1 MSAPPDPSLSTSEQT
16 QVVDW
21 EKQFF
26 PQGVNSV
33 EETLIEDEFSAEG
46 SREMMGNPYGGLI
59 GGWDGFKL
67 PKGLSPDD
75 LTSALNYAT
84 SFANATGWQYFP
96 KAMNVINLIKQGPL
110 TQEQAF
116 QYFAKFMPA
125 KAQAAMPWVN
135 AGMDK
140 QTYSD
145 QLQTYNE
152 AMNTLT
158 GTTFAGSGLP
168 ASIITQAMQGNW
180 SMTRFEQAI
189 QNNTQAQKSFG
200 WLSHGLTYQQFNQS
214 ITANKAALEQRYGV
228 GNANKT
234 TALNDLNNP
243 LVGFGSYGAAIAEP
257 STSNSTL
264 MNYGQSTVR

>member
-1 MSAPPDPSLSTSEQT
+1 MSQLPPSTSTAEQT

-33 EETLIEDEFSAEG
+33 EETLIEDEFSAQA
-46 SREMMGNPYGGLI
+46 SREMLGNPYGGLI

-67 PKGLSPDD
+67 PQGLSPDD

-96 KAMNVINLIKQGPL
+96 KAMNVLNLIRQGPL

-125 KAQAAMPWVN
+125 SAQKNMPWVMS
-135 AGMDK
+135 GMDK
-140 QTYSD
+140 QTYTD
-145 QLQTYNE
+145 QMQTYNE

-158 GTTFAGSGLP
+158 GTTFSNSGLP
-168 ASIITQAMQGNW
+168 PSILQEAMQNNW
-180 SMTRFEQAI
+180 SMTRFEQEI
-189 QNNTQAQKSFG
+189 QNNATAQKQFG

-214 ITANKAALEQRYGV
+214 IVANKAALEERYGV
-228 GNANKT
+228 GNANAT
-234 TALNDLNNP
+234 TALNDLNHP
-243 LVGFGSYGAAIAEP
+243 LSGFGSYGAAIQEP
-257 STSNSTL
+257 SPTNSTL
-264 MNYGQSTVR
+264 MNYGQSSVR

>member
-1 MSAPPDPSLSTSEQT
+1 MSQLPPAEQT
-16 QVVDW
+16 QVAAW
-21 EKQFF
+21 ESQYF
-26 PQGVNSV
+26 PKGVNSV
-33 EETLIEDEFSAEG
+33 EDTLIQDEFSAQA
-46 SREMMGNPYGGLI
+46 SREMLGNPYGGLI

-67 PKGLSPDD
+67 PAGLSPDD

-96 KAMNVINLIKQGPL
+96 KAMNVVNLIKQGPL

-116 QYFAKFMPA
+116 QYFAKSMTP

-145 QLQTYNE
+145 QMQTYNE

-158 GTTFAGSGLP
+158 GTTFAASGLP
-168 ASIITQAMQGNW
+168 SSILTNAMANNW
-180 SMTRFEQAI
+180 SMTRFEQEI
-189 QNNTQAQKSFG
+189 QNNSAAQKQYG
-200 WLSHGLTYQQFNQS
+200 WLSHGMTYQQFTQS

-228 GNANKT
+228 GNANQA

-243 LVGFGSYGAAIAEP
+243 LVGFGSYGAAISEP
-257 STSNSTL
+257 DQSKTSA

>member
-1 MSAPPDPSLSTSEQT
+1 VSNGPSVSPAEQT

-33 EETLIEDEFSAEG
+33 EDQLVQDEFSAQA

-67 PKGLSPDD
+67 PKGISPDD

-96 KAMNVINLIKQGPL
+96 KAMNVVNLIKQGPV

-116 QYFAKFMPA
+116 QYFARYMTPA
-125 KAQAAMPWVN
+125 AQKAMPWVQ

-145 QLQTYNE
+145 QMETYNE

-158 GTTFAGSGLP
+158 GTSFAASGLP
-168 ASIITQAMQGNW
+168 SSIISEAMANNW
-180 SMTRFEQAI
+180 SMTRFEQEI
-189 QNNTQAQKSFG
+189 QNSSQAQKSFG
-200 WLSHGLTYQQFNQS
+200 WLKFGQTYQQFTQS

-228 GNANKT
+228 GNANAT

-243 LVGFGSYGAAIAEP
+243 LVGFGSYGAAISEP

-264 MNYGQSTVR
+264 MNYGESSVR

>member
-1 MSAPPDPSLSTSEQT
+1 MSQVPPAMSSAEQ
-16 QVVDW
+16 QQIVDW
-21 EKQFF
+21 EKQYF
-26 PQGVNSV
+26 PTGVNSV
-33 EETLIEDEFSAEG
+33 EDTLIQDEFSAQA
-46 SREMMGNPYGGLI
+46 SREMLGNPYGGLI

-67 PKGLSPDD
+67 PKGISPDD

-96 KAMNVINLIKQGPL
+96 KAMNVLNLIKQGPM

-116 QYFAKFMPA
+116 QYFAQYMTPSA
-125 KAQAAMPWVN
+125 RGYMPWVM

-140 QTYSD
+140 QTYTD
-145 QLQTYNE
+145 QMQTYNE

-158 GTTFAGSGLP
+158 GTTFAASGLP
-168 ASIITQAMQGNW
+168 PSILQNAMQGNW
-180 SMTRFEQAI
+180 SMTRFQQEI
-189 QNNTQAQKSFG
+189 QNNAQAQKAFG
-200 WLSHGLTYQQFNQS
+200 WLSHGLTYQQFTQS

-243 LVGFGSYGAAIAEP
+243 LVGFGSYGAAISEP
-257 STSNSTL
+257 DTSKSST

>member
-1 MSAPPDPSLSTSEQT
+1 MSQLPPAEQT
-16 QVVDW
+16 QVAQW
-21 EKQFF
+21 EAKYF
-26 PQGVNSV
+26 PKGVNSV
-33 EETLIEDEFSAEG
+33 EDTLIQDEFSAQA
-46 SREMMGNPYGGLI
+46 SREQNGNPYGGLI

-67 PKGLSPDD
+67 PPGLSPDD

-84 SFANATGWQYFP
+84 SFANATGWQFFP
-96 KAMNVINLIKQGPL
+96 KAMNVVNLIKQGPM

-116 QYFAKFMPA
+116 QYFARYMTPT
-125 KAQAAMPWVN
+125 QRAAMPWVN

-140 QTYSD
+140 QTYTD
-145 QLQTYNE
+145 QMQTYNE

-158 GTTFAGSGLP
+158 GTDFATSGLP
-168 ASIITQAMQGNW
+168 KSIITSAMANNW
-180 SMTRFEQAI
+180 SMTRFEQEI
-189 QNNTQAQKSFG
+189 QNNSQAQKAYG
-200 WLSHGLTYQQFNQS
+200 WLKFGQTYQQFTQS
-214 ITANKAALEQRYGV
+214 ITANKAALEQRYGI

-257 STSNSTL
+257 STTNSTL